1 MTPEQFFILN
11 FILLIGFVGL
21 FYWGRKEVKPPSI
34 LNLTPHDNLKKGSV
48 IQSSLPAKRGAETL
62 GEIHS
67 EQLKD
72 INPMFI
78 YNGHTWDA
86 YEVLGI
92 LPGSS
97 MEIIREAFDRSI
109 QKSDPNSHEFLKVAL
124 TTILSEMKNQGYKAK

>member
-11 FILLIGFVGL
+11 FILLVGFVGL
-21 FYWGRKEVKPPSI
+21 FFWGQQGAKSP
-34 LNLTPHDNLKKGSV
+34 
-48 IQSSLPAKRGAETL
+48 SSLKLTSVNNSKKVQETRSIFPPGGGAETL

-67 EQLKD
+67 TNLKD

-92 LPGSS
+92 IPGSS
-97 MEIIREAFDRSI
+97 METIREAFDRSI
-109 QKSDPNSHEFLKVAL
+109 QKSDTSSHEFLKVAL
-124 TTILSEMKNQGYKAK
+124 TTILSEMKNQGYKIR